1 MRLRGILLIATGE
14 PYYGRMAYNLAMSI
28 KATDADSLI
37 AVAHSGPALNHL
49 SGRQRQIFDYI
60 IDMPADALNSFG
72 SKLYLDLITPF
83 DETLFCDADTAWLPR
98 RSPNELF
105 NEVQECDFTAITEGF
120 IDLEKMDRATVHP
133 KYYFWADVENI
144 KERFDLNKGN
154 LYQWRSEV
162 MYFKKTDRVL
172 SFFDKAREIYANPGL
187 STIHLFA
194 DRVPDELAINI
205 SATIHGI
212 EPHKYQWMPAYWPRM
227 NNEFIPPIDEL
238 YSTYYLLSCG
248 SNVSSGNTKLAYNRI
263 IKAAAYKIGHQHVFP
278 LISKKEFMTSRAR
291 M

>member
-1 MRLRGILLIATGE
+1 
-14 PYYGRMAYNLAMSI
+14 MAYNLAMSI
-28 KATDADSLI
+28 KAIDADSLI

-49 SGRQRQIFDYI
+49 SGRQRQIFDHI

-120 IDLEKMDRATVHP
+120 VNLETMDRSTVHQD
-133 KYYFWADVENI
+133 YYFWADVEDI
-144 KERFDLNKGN
+144 KERYGQNTGN

-172 SFFDKAREIYANPGL
+172 SFFDKARDVYANPGL
-187 STIHLFA
+187 RSIKLFA

-205 SATIHGI
+205 SAAIHGI
-212 EPHKYQWMPAYWPRM
+212 EPHKYRWMPTYWPKM
-227 NNEFIPPIDEL
+227 FGEHIPPIDEL
-238 YSTYYLLSCG
+238 YSKYYLLSCG

-278 LISKKEFMTSRAR
+278 LISKREFMTSRAR